1 MNLCPGQVLTPLND
15 SVFVK
20 KVCVCLWLFDLRY
33 FEEEYV
39 LIMKRKAIALFSL
52 VVLLSSLG
60 YSQSVAKFGYIDSNE
75 ILALM
80 PETDS
85 LQNEL
90 KAYADYLDQ
99 QMQTM
104 GMEYQTKVTEYQ
116 ENINTMSDLIRQTKE
131 KEITD
136 LQARIQAFQQSADQD
151 LGAKQAEL
159 FNPLIEKVKNAI
171 NAVGKENSYTYIFDI
186 GTGALVFYENGDNIL
201 PLVKTK
207 LGI

>member
-1 MNLCPGQVLTPLND
+1 MKSL
-15 SVFVK
+15 K
-20 KVCVCLWLFDLRY
+20 KVIA
-33 FEEEYV
+33 V
-39 LIMKRKAIALFSL
+39 LSLIIMITGFASAQT
-52 VVLLSSLG
+52 G
-60 YSQSVAKFGYIDSNE
+60 AKFGYIDSNE

-90 KAYADYLDQ
+90 KAYADYLDE
-99 QMQTM
+99 QMSTM
-104 GMEYQTKVTEYQ
+104 AMEYQTKVTDYQ
-116 ENINTMSDLIRQTKE
+116 ENYNTMSDLIRQTKE

-159 FNPLIEKVKNAI
+159 FNPLIDKVKVAI
-171 NAVGKENSYTYIFDI
+171 TEVARENGYNYIFDV
-186 GTGALVFYENGDNIL
+186 GTGALVFYETGDNII

-207 LGI
+207 LGIQ

>member
-1 MNLCPGQVLTPLND
+1 
-15 SVFVK
+15 
-20 KVCVCLWLFDLRY
+20 
-33 FEEEYV
+33 
-39 LIMKRKAIALFSL
+39 MKGFRKTIALVSMLILIASF
-52 VVLLSSLG
+52 G

-75 ILALM
+75 ILGLM

-99 QMQTM
+99 QMSTM
-104 GMEYQTKVTEYQ
+104 AMEYQTKVTDYQ
-116 ENINTMSDLIRQTKE
+116 ENYNTMSELIRQTKE

-136 LQARIQAFQQSADQD
+136 LQARIQAFQGSADQD

-171 NAVGKENSYTYIFDI
+171 TEVGKENNYTYIFDV
-186 GTGALVFYENGDNIL
+186 GTGAVVFYENGDNIL
-201 PLVKTK
+201 PIVKKK
-207 LGI
+207 LGIQ

>member
-1 MNLCPGQVLTPLND
+1 MKSL
-15 SVFVK
+15 K
-20 KVCVCLWLFDLRY
+20 KVIA
-33 FEEEYV
+33 V
-39 LIMKRKAIALFSL
+39 LSLIIMITGFASAQT
-52 VVLLSSLG
+52 G
-60 YSQSVAKFGYIDSNE
+60 AKFGYIDSNE

-90 KAYADYLDQ
+90 KAYADYLDE
-99 QMQTM
+99 QMSTM
-104 GMEYQTKVTEYQ
+104 GMEYQTKVTDYQ
-116 ENINTMSDLIRQTKE
+116 ENYNTMSDLIRQTKE

-159 FNPLIEKVKNAI
+159 FNPLIDKVKVAI
-171 NAVGKENSYTYIFDI
+171 TEVARENGYNYIFDV
-186 GTGALVFYENGDNIL
+186 GTGALVFYETGDNII

-207 LGI
+207 LGIQ

>member
-1 MNLCPGQVLTPLND
+1 
-15 SVFVK
+15 
-20 KVCVCLWLFDLRY
+20 
-33 FEEEYV
+33 
-39 LIMKRKAIALFSL
+39 MKGFKKAITLLSL
-52 VVLLSSLG
+52 VVLMTSFG
-60 YSQSVAKFGYIDSNE
+60 YAQTAAKFGHIDSNE
-75 ILALM
+75 ILGLM

-99 QMQTM
+99 QMSTM
-104 GMEYQTKVTEYQ
+104 AMEYQTKVTEYQ
-116 ENINTMSDLIRQTKE
+116 ENFNTMSDLIRQTKE

-171 NAVGKENSYTYIFDI
+171 TAVGQENDYTYIFDI
-186 GTGALVFYENGDNIL
+186 GTGAIVFFDNGDNIL
-201 PLVKTK
+201 PLVKKK
-207 LGI
+207 LGLN